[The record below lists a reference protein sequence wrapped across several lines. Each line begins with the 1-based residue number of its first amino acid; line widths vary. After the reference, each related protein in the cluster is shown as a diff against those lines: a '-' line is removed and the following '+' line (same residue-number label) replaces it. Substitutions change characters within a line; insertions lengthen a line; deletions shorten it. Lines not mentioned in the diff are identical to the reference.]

1 MRGFRQQEIIQAVE
15 DKLKSGQSI
24 MKIMDIIDSL
34 NGNIQTDVDSNELT
48 HLVKEGLTWTNYD
61 KQQLSF
67 DWRTFSNEGRSMVEL
82 YPDSIENVRH
92 QLRVSLNLE
101 KPDERDQDGYVFHT
115 NENFISK

>member
-61 KQQLSF
+61 KQQLLTGALLVMKGAV
-67 DWRTFSNEGRSMVEL
+67 W
-82 YPDSIENVRH
+82 
-92 QLRVSLNLE
+92 LNYIQIVL
-101 KPDERDQDGYVFHT
+101 KMSVINYACL
-115 NENFISK
+115 

>member
-1 MRGFRQQEIIQAVE
+1 
-15 DKLKSGQSI
+15 
-24 MKIMDIIDSL
+24 MDIIDSL

-61 KQQLSF
+61 KQQLF

-115 NENFISK
+115 NGEFYIKVIIPFKMKQLRKTK